1 VAPILHLAGDLDGAL
16 REALVS
22 LEELRGQDEPFWTA
36 VAAARDRG
44 GGGGG
49 VATARDRRGPSPA
62 APHHPRTAVEP

>member
-1 VAPILHLAGDLDGAL
+1 MAPILHLAGDLDGAL

-36 VAAARDRG
+36 VAAARDR
-44 GGGGG
+44 
-49 VATARDRRGPSPA
+49 RGASAA